1 MTILQKL
8 KKECS
13 RIGATLNTERW
24 DITAPEGHVFT
35 ATQCHYI
42 VFEPSKEDGSPRWG
56 VHSRVWNNAERRA
69 AYKDALERLE
79 LGISPDP
86 DPEDK

>member
-35 ATQCHYI
+35 ATQCQYI
-42 VFEPSKEDGSPRWG
+42 VFEPSKEDRSPRWG
-56 VHSRVWNNAERRA
+56 VHSRVWNNTERRA
-69 AYKDALERLE
+69 AYKGALERLE